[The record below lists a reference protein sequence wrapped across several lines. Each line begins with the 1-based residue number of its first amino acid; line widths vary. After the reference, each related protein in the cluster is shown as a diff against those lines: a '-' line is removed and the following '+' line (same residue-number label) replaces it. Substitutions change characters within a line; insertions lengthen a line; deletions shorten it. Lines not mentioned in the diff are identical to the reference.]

1 MPHKPWLAAYSPGV
15 PAEIDPDHYP
25 SLVALL
31 EASFA
36 RFATQPAFTNLDTTL
51 TFAEVDRLSRAF
63 AAYLQS
69 IPGARAADRVA
80 IMLPN
85 TLQSPVVLFGILRAG
100 MVAVNVNPQ
109 YTVPELEHQLAD
121 SGAETV
127 IVLENFAHT
136 VAAAL
141 PRTAVKHVVVARLGD
156 HCSPLKRI
164 IVNVVVKHVKKLVR
178 PWQIAGAVDYR
189 SALARGA
196 AASYSAPQLTGGD
209 LAFLQYTGG
218 TTGRAKGAMLT
229 QRNMVA
235 NTLQAA
241 AWARPFFAT
250 DAGVVVTPLPL
261 YHVYSLTANLLCFAE
276 LGGHNLLITDPRDL
290 QGFIALLRNR
300 RFAIMT
306 AVNTLFNALLHAPGF
321 DSLDFSSLR
330 VCMGGGMAV
339 QREVAVRWQQATGVT
354 IAQGYGLTEASP
366 IVSANP
372 LHLKQFN
379 GSVGLPVPS
388 TEVAIFDD
396 QSRELGLGEVGEI
409 CVRGPQVMA
418 GYWQRP
424 DDTAQVMFGEGW
436 LRTGDVG
443 RLDAEGYLFIEDRKK
458 DIIVVSGFKVYPN
471 EIEDVAVRQ
480 PGVREAAA
488 IGVRD
493 AQSGEVVKLF
503 VVRKDPTL
511 TAAAVL
517 AHARQNLTGYKVP
530 RHVEFVDDL
539 PKSNVGKVLRRAL
552 KEGAES
558 GQREPAQVQSKPDES
573 TDERAVDADE
583 L

>member
-1 MPHKPWLAAYSPGV
+1 MPVKRWLGAYSPGV
-15 PAEIDPDHYP
+15 PAEIDPDSYS

-36 RFATQPAFTNLDTTL
+36 RFGAQPAFTNLETTL
-51 TFAEVDRLSRAF
+51 TFADVDELSRAF
-63 AAYLQS
+63 AAYLQAL
-69 IPGARAADRVA
+69 PGARAGDRVA

-85 TLQSPVVLFGILRAG
+85 TLQSPVALFGILRAG
-100 MVAVNVNPQ
+100 MVVVNVNPQ

-121 SGAETV
+121 SGANTV
-127 IVLENFAHT
+127 VVLENFAHT
-136 VAAAL
+136 LAGAL
-141 PRTAVKHVVVARLGD
+141 PRTAVKNVIVTRLGD
-156 HCSPLKRI
+156 HCSPLKRTL
-164 IVNVVVKHVKKLVR
+164 VNFVVKHVKKLVR
-178 PWQIAGAVDYR
+178 PWRIEGAVAYR
-189 SALARGA
+189 DALARGA
-196 AASYSAPQLTGGD
+196 ACSYSAPRLTGSD

-241 AWARPFFAT
+241 AWARPFFAA

-261 YHVYSLTANLLCFAE
+261 YHVYSLTANLLCFTE
-276 LGGHNLLITDPRDL
+276 LGGHNLLITDPRDV
-290 QGFIALLRNR
+290 QGLIALLRKR
-300 RFAIMT
+300 PFAFMT

-321 DSLDFSSLR
+321 DSIDFSSLR

-339 QREVAVRWQQATGVT
+339 QREVALRWQQATGVT

-366 IVSANP
+366 IVTANP
-372 LHLKQFN
+372 LHLKEFN
-379 GSVGLPVPS
+379 GSVGVPFPS
-388 TEVAIFDD
+388 TDVGIFDD
-396 QSRELGLGEVGEI
+396 QGRELAPGEAGEI
-409 CVRGPQVMA
+409 CARGPQVMA

-424 DDTAQVMFGEGW
+424 DETAKVMFGDGW
-436 LRTGDVG
+436 LRTGDIG
-443 RLDAEGYLFIEDRKK
+443 RLDAQGYLFIEDRKK
-458 DIIVVSGFKVYPN
+458 DVIVVSGFKVYPN

-503 VVRKDPTL
+503 IVRKDPTL

-552 KEGAES
+552 KEDAGAQAS
-558 GQREPAQVQSKPDES
+558 ASPAK
-573 TDERAVDADE
+573 
-583 L
+583 